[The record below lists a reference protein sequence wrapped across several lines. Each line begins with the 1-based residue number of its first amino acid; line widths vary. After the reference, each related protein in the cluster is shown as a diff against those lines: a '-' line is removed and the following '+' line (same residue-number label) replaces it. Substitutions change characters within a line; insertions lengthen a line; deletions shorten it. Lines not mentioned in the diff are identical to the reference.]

1 MSQTIFAKN
10 VTLETLSETFGLNQS
25 DDQSNFQEWQSG
37 LPTISEFEQQALD
50 RIKSNFKNLNRDRS
64 LSEEVVKMVVLSPLL
79 DLTGFYQPPFKIV
92 TEPSIELLEEDEGT
106 LVKGNIDVL
115 VILKQLWV
123 LVIESKQ
130 SDFSLNKGIPQALAY
145 MLAEPT
151 DRPTFGLITNG
162 SDFIFLK
169 VSRQPSPQYILSKVF
184 SLLNPGNDL
193 IDVLRVLKHLAELI
207 QHL

>member
-25 DDQSNFQEWQSG
+25 EDQSQFQEWQSG
-37 LPTISEFEQQALD
+37 LSTISEAEQQALD
-50 RIKSNFKNLNRDRS
+50 RIKSNFKNLGRDRS
-64 LSEEVVKMVVLSPLL
+64 LSKEAVKMVVLSPLL

-123 LVIESKQ
+123 LVIESQQ

-151 DRPTFGLITNG
+151 ARPTFGLITNG

-169 VSRQPSPQYILSKVF
+169 LSRQPSPQYILSKVF

-193 IDVLRVLKHLAELI
+193 IDVLRVLKHLAKLI
-207 QHL
+207 QRP

>member
-1 MSQTIFAKN
+1 MTQTIFAKN
-10 VTLETLSETFGLNQS
+10 ITLETLSETFGLNQS
-25 DDQSNFQEWQSG
+25 DDQSHFQEWQSG
-37 LPTISEFEQQALD
+37 LPTISEAEQQALD
-50 RIKSNFKNLNRDRS
+50 RIKSNFKNLSRDRS
-64 LSEEVVKMVVLSPLL
+64 LSEEAVKMVVLSPLL
-79 DLTGFYQPPFKIV
+79 DFAGFYQPPFKIV
-92 TEPSIELLEEDEGT
+92 TEPSIELLEDDEGT

-145 MLAEPT
+145 MLADPS
-151 DRPTFGLITNG
+151 DLPNFGLITNG

-207 QHL
+207 QHS